1 MPLHPGFRQGYE
13 RRGAGGRD
21 PGPPVGGRCPYE
33 APGFAAIQSTIETPW
48 GIAVT
53 DFVYPATC
61 GTRPADLAQ
70 CLQYGMAL
78 TKLTAQDPGVRQL
91 TAEVSQLLKPQAV
104 LREPALA
111 DVTREAAWAVITRP

>member
-21 PGPPVGGRCPYE
+21 PGPAVGKRCPYE
-33 APGFAAIQSTIETPW
+33 APGTGLLCCHPKSTIETPW
-48 GIAVT
+48 GVAVT
-53 DFVYPATC
+53 DFVCPATC

-70 CLQYGMAL
+70 YLQYGMAL
-78 TKLTAQDPGVRQL
+78 TKLTAQDPEVHQL

-104 LREPALA
+104 LRRAGRSLM
-111 DVTREAAWAVITRP
+111 